1 MTPAGDE
8 TAVSCANGAFNR
20 QEDDMTIA
28 AISRF
33 IDRWRGVLRM
43 ILGIETEAFQP
54 VRLRRRS
61 ATLRRRG

>member
-1 MTPAGDE
+1 
-8 TAVSCANGAFNR
+8 
-20 QEDDMTIA
+20 MTIA